1 MTSDIASDSVSELVE
16 ELKRCYTIV
25 SEEMEQLLK
34 RWGALRD
41 VYKGE
46 GAQDMEHEIELIRAK
61 YEHYLEQLID
71 LRRISEQRIQD
82 LALKKME
89 Q

>member
-1 MTSDIASDSVSELVE
+1 MTSDLASESVSELVE
-16 ELKRCYTIV
+16 ELKRCHTIV
-25 SEEMEQLLK
+25 SEELEQLLK
-34 RWGALRD
+34 RWGMLRD

-46 GAQDMEHEIELIRAK
+46 GAQNMEHEIELIRAK
-61 YEHYLEQLID
+61 YEHYLEQLIG